1 MYYWLQALIC
11 FLCGITMM
19 IIFWA
24 ITPLRSTIFGTG
36 SVTRTRVSQM
46 ATIAAIQR
54 IESQVYTFDSN
65 FLMTAYGISWLDEQ
79 VPEFTMKSYAVQ
91 PLAPVQGA
99 SIILSTETWSASVEA
114 YSINLTCTPA
124 KRTHILL
131 YIGYYDDYCVDWALA
146 NSNCS
151 LEFSNNFLAI
161 WASSASMTANGTY
174 GNMTALFCET
184 SCVGQPF
191 PGSNLSAFE
200 LVTAMHPLVA
210 TTVRLIED
218 NQESEGILVTGWAR
232 LGSSPVQGT
241 SNLTASTTSNRS
253 LESIFLSCHPIL
265 QTALF
270 NVIVDSTGRITS
282 IQRQTA
288 FNTDFQPF
296 FNGTTDY
303 ELANRVEFMTNQ
315 T

>member
-99 SIILSTETWSASVEA
+99 SIILSTETWSTSVEA
-114 YSINLTCTPA
+114 YSI
-124 KRTHILL
+124 K
-131 YIGYYDDYCVDWALA
+131 
-146 NSNCS
+146 
-151 LEFSNNFLAI
+151 
-161 WASSASMTANGTY
+161 
-174 GNMTALFCET
+174 
-184 SCVGQPF
+184 
-191 PGSNLSAFE
+191 SNLH
-200 LVTAMHPLVA
+200 T
-210 TTVRLIED
+210 
-218 NQESEGILVTGWAR
+218 
-232 LGSSPVQGT
+232 
-241 SNLTASTTSNRS
+241 
-253 LESIFLSCHPIL
+253 C
-265 QTALF
+265 
-270 NVIVDSTGRITS
+270 
-282 IQRQTA
+282 
-288 FNTDFQPF
+288 
-296 FNGTTDY
+296 
-303 ELANRVEFMTNQ
+303 
-315 T
+315 